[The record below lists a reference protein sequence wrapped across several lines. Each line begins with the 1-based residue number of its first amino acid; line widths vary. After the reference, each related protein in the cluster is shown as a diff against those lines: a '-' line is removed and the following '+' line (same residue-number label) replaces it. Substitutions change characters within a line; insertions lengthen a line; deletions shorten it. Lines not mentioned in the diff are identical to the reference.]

1 MKMKKVSVTIL
12 AMLTYT
18 LIFAQPPKST
28 PASTGKI
35 ILTTG
40 QKIIVESNVTIEA
53 NLSMGMELSSNS
65 VSENYL
71 EVKNSTNKNYT
82 ISNTLTKLKVDMNMM
97 GQSTNYDSEK
107 KGENNSD
114 IAKAF
119 DEKLNIPV
127 DIIIDNSTGMA
138 IPDDKKGN
146 IKGEDLENQMQGLLN
161 MFAESTDNAVV
172 SAAFALIPAGKKLG
186 DTWSDSTVAKEL
198 KTINT
203 YTLKSVTNN
212 EAVIQLDA
220 LSTAV
225 SKLEMQGMEIEF
237 KSNSKTSGEIIT
249 DISSGMVKKRVS
261 KADITGSFQL
271 MGQDVPITAN
281 ASSTSI
287 YK

>member
-1 MKMKKVSVTIL
+1 MKKVSVSIL
-12 AMLTYT
+12 AIISYT
-18 LIFAQPPKST
+18 LIFSQSPKLT
-28 PASTGKI
+28 PAFTAKI

-40 QKIIVESNVTIEA
+40 QKITVESNVTIEA

-71 EVKNSTNKNYT
+71 EVKNSTDKNYT

-107 KGENNSD
+107 KAENNSD
-114 IAKAF
+114 IAKTF
-119 DEKLNIPV
+119 DEKLNNPV
-127 DIIIDNSTGMA
+127 DIIIDNTTGMA
-138 IPDDKKGN
+138 IPDDKKEN
-146 IKGEDLENQMQGLLN
+146 KKGEDQENQMQGLLN

-172 SAAFALIPAGKKLG
+172 SAAFELIPFGKKVG
-186 DTWSDSTVAKEL
+186 DIWSDSTVAKDI

-220 LSTAV
+220 FSTAV
-225 SKLEMQGMEIEF
+225 SKLDMQDMEIEF
-237 KSNSKTSGEIIT
+237 KSNSKTSGEITT
-249 DISSGMVKKRVS
+249 DISSGKVKKRVA